1 MNEENNTEI
10 KVNDR
15 RGQDRPEEKKPEAK
29 AAPKQAEPQAK
40 EAPKSDEKKQT
51 YKGSIDFSNF
61 ILSLSTS
68 AAIYMGLIEDPS
80 TGIIQKNLTHARQQI
95 DLIEMLYFKTQGN
108 LTPEEKKLFDQVLYE
123 LKVRFVEASKQP
135 V

>member
-1 MNEENNTEI
+1 MNNEENNQEI

-15 RGQDRPEEKKPEAK
+15 RGQEKPEASENISSAPTPK
-29 AAPKQAEPQAK
+29 A
-40 EAPKSDEKKQT
+40 EAPRASPKKKA
-51 YKGSIDFSNF
+51 YDGPIEFSNF
-61 ILSLSTS
+61 VMSLSTS

-80 TGIIQKNLTHARQQI
+80 SGIIQKNLPLARQQI
-95 DLIEMLYFKTQGN
+95 DLIEMLHFKTDGN
-108 LTPEEKKLFDQVLYE
+108 LTDEEKKLFDQVLYE